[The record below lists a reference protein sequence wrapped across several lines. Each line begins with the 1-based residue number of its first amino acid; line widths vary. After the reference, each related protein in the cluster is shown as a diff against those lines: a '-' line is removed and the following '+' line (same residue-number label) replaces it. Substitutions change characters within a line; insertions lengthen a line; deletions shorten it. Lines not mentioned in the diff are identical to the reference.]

1 MHPKRQHANLLSAAG
16 RLKYIMSHG
25 RIATLGTATQGAIQ
39 LKYSVKSDG
48 PRFIYGVRSVIL
60 LHESTSVMKNTA
72 SAVVQ
77 VAVIFLAATVSL
89 SHVCDCL

>member
-25 RIATLGTATQGAIQ
+25 RIAGTATQGADPTQ
-39 LKYSVKSDG
+39 TKSDG
-48 PRFIYGVRSVIL
+48 SPIYLRRLDTVIL